1 MSRVVTPDS
10 TVEML
15 VAWRGRQPGQIV
27 SGLDFGV
34 ADALI
39 RRNVAKPYR
48 APVSEPAP
56 RRRGKHDQHVE
67 SPAQH

>member
-1 MSRVVTPDS
+1 MSRVATPDS

-27 SGLDFGV
+27 YGLDFGV
-34 ADALI
+34 ADTLI
-39 RRNVAKPYR
+39 RRHVAKPYV
-48 APVSEPAP
+48 APAQVSDTP

-67 SPAQH
+67 SNSR